1 MRLSCVQG
9 VEPGTVVAGTYVRI
23 SLPDVPDSAAE
34 AVCDRISAYLLG
46 QAPPLVALALHKHE
60 CKLSIVNMT
69 VKKHAGYQEP
79 VANKEELTI
88 VTGVRTFS
96 ANPILST
103 NEYNMDKFKL
113 EKFMHEGRTY
123 VMSVFAP
130 ISYPPLPVLVIKKA
144 RSCFQIVLGFRTA
157 MHSLILFVHIF

>member
-1 MRLSCVQG
+1 MPRTVCGYSVQG
-9 VEPGTVVAGTYVRI
+9 VEPGTVMAGTYVRL
-23 SLPDVPDSAAE
+23 SLPEVPEDAAG
-34 AVCDRISAYLLG
+34 AVCDRVSAYLLG

-60 CKLSIVNMT
+60 CKMSVVNMA
-69 VKKHAGYQEP
+69 VKKHTGYQEP
-79 VANKEELTI
+79 VANKEALTI

-96 ANPILST
+96 ARPVLST

-130 ISYPPLPVLVIKKA
+130 IAYPPLPVLVVKKVRQGFEPA
-144 RSCFQIVLGFRTA
+144 YSCGPLTGQIPCR
-157 MHSLILFVHIF
+157 